1 MRIKSTL
8 FFLVVLIGMLF
19 TGCSQSKFVVAP
31 PFTNVDKISK
41 IETGQSKEDINTTLG
56 IKPFDILY
64 LNDGNFMCY
73 YNYRLEERR
82 INIDNSSKNRD
93 TGSGAT
99 LSSDEAQTAGEPF
112 YTEWRRVY
120 INFKDGKVTHYTTDA
135 GLRGANYIQLVNGTI
150 RLLNKQELK
159 IENFYAQSVYKSD
172 ININSQSGQNHD
184 VESIDV
190 EKVLFQLKYNG
201 KFMGMKNVTKYN
213 SSFNF
218 KRKRKGY
225 GATVEIENFEQ

>member
-1 MRIKSTL
+1 MQFTATKFT
-8 FFLVVLIGMLF
+8 FHYVCVFLLVLLA
-19 TGCSQSKFVVAP
+19 GCSQSKFVVAP

-120 INFKDGKVTHYTTDA
+120 INFKDNKVTHYTTDA
-135 GLRGANYIQLVNGTI
+135 GLEGANYIQLVNGTI
-150 RLLNKQELK
+150 KLLNKQELK
-159 IENFYAQSVYKSD
+159 IENFYTQSIIQSD
-172 ININSQSGQNHD
+172 VNINSENGKSTTS
-184 VESIDV
+184 ESIDI
-190 EKVLFQLKYNG
+190 EKVLFQLKHNG
-201 KFMGMKNVTKYN
+201 MFMGTKNVTKNN
-213 SSFNF
+213 SSFNL
-218 KRKRKGY
+218 KKKRKGL
-225 GATVEIENFEQ
+225 